1 MSAKGEILQGK
12 KRLVAKIDPENPASE
27 RVVQKAGFEKGE
39 TVDGG
44 YSRGGDEAGRD
55 KSEYVWWVLKRS

>member
-1 MSAKGEILQGK
+1 VSAKGERLQGEK
-12 KRLVAKIDPENPASE
+12 PLVAKIDPENPASE
-27 RVVQKAGFEKGE
+27 RVVQKVGFEKGE

-44 YSRGGDEAGRD
+44 YTRGGDEAGRD